1 MSETT
6 KCPTCG
12 GTAKINQ
19 RQTDETGKPQLIA
32 VSDEDK
38 SKKIAQLKKALHASI
53 EKLDAA
59 KARIAEFEAAER
71 LKL

>member
-1 MSETT
+1 MSDTT

-12 GTAKINQ
+12 GIAKINH
-19 RQTDETGKPQLIA
+19 RQIDGAGNPQLIA

-38 SKKIAQLKKALHASI
+38 DKKIGQLKKALHASI

-59 KARIAEFEAAER
+59 KERIIELEARAGAN
-71 LKL
+71 

>member
-6 KCPTCG
+6 KCPMCG
-12 GTAKINQ
+12 GTAKINK
-19 RQTDETGKPQLIA
+19 RQPDDAGNPQLIA

-38 SKKIAQLKKALHASI
+38 DKKIGQLKKALHASI

-59 KARIAEFEAAER
+59 KEKIAELETRAVAN
-71 LKL
+71 